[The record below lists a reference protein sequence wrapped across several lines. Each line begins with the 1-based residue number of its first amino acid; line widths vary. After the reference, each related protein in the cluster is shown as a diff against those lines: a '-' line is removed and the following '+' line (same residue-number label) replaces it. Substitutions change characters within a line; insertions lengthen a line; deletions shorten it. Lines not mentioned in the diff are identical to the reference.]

1 MLENGVADRVTI
13 YRIIQA
19 LAEKGIIR
27 EVNLRHNHVDYE
39 MADSG
44 DHHHI
49 VCVKCNLVK
58 DFDGCNAE
66 KLERAVLKQCP
77 EFKIVSEHAIE
88 LFGTCKKCAESA

>member
-1 MLENGVADRVTI
+1 
-13 YRIIQA
+13 
-19 LAEKGIIR
+19 
-27 EVNLRHNHVDYE
+27 
-39 MADSG
+39 
-44 DHHHI
+44 
-49 VCVKCNLVK
+49 VK